1 MKTIELSDIAALSP
15 HLESDST
22 EPVVVRSHGKT
33 LAAVVPANDDDV
45 DSLLLS
51 INPRFQRILERS
63 EERLRTEGPLSADE
77 VRRRLAA
84 SES

>member
-15 HLESDST
+15 HLESASA

-33 LAAVVPANDDDV
+33 LAAVVPVNDDDV
-45 DSLLLS
+45 ESLLLS

-63 EERLRTEGPLSADE
+63 EDRLRSEGSLSADE
-77 VRRRLAA
+77 VRRRLTK
-84 SES
+84 S

>member
-15 HLESDST
+15 HLESASA

-33 LAAVVPANDDDV
+33 LAAVVPVNDDDV
-45 DSLLLS
+45 ESLLLS

-63 EERLRTEGPLSADE
+63 EERLRSEGSLTADE
-77 VRRRLAA
+77 VRRRLT
-84 SES
+84 ESK